1 MPPKAKAKAA
11 AMLRRPAGHPRV
23 GALRRPAG
31 RGEVRSPWA
40 QGLEQELWK
49 VSPTELGPGS
59 LLAITE
65 ADYFGAPVKFAGEV
79 TQLVIEHGES
89 TVLMK
94 ALGTDHEGLLRAHSA
109 RPLQLFKGHICPPGC
124 GKLTS
129 GEYLIHCVKGRRLN
143 KEQEEGWT
151 SNLEGHRPPAEE
163 GDEMAELRERSHRL
177 RGGDPG
183 GGSTMRQGEVPPP
196 GRLEAEASVDKK
208 RKKKD
213 KKEKKRTKEVSEGR
227 HPAVAAQKELRDL
240 YAGTALDPQER
251 IRRRIL
257 GKAQKFAAR
266 KKPRSSSGSSG
277 SSSSSTSP
285 TVEGFRGLESVFAEE
300 NKVRALAERFPGA
313 LTLEAVTAMRQA
325 LLTTS
330 GEELDDTG
338 VKPVALLYY
347 RSVLCRRATGAQS
360 REMLNLAA
368 ALDHLLRGRVV
379 CAADIISQRLKAQ
392 EAVTQGTSWSVALRM
407 EVPPP
412 ESGSLVSRAE
422 LQQARREDYS
432 EAQARW
438 RTQANSG
445 SKGDGKGKGKNQK
458 GHQEPWKKDEKKEEA
473 RKGKGSER
481 K

>member
-11 AMLRRPAGHPRV
+11 AVLRRPAGHPRV

-240 YAGTALDPQER
+240 YAGTALDPKER

-257 GKAQKFAAR
+257 GKAQALPRRLDPGGRYSHASGAADDLR
-266 KKPRSSSGSSG
+266 RGVGRYRGETGRPPLLPERPLPPGHGGPKQGDVK
-277 SSSSSTSP
+277 SSSSVGSSPSRESGVCSRHHLPEAKGPGGGDAGHKLECSAQDGGATSRERQPCQQSRTTTSP
-285 TVEGFRGLESVFAEE
+285 ARGLQRSPSPVEDSSEQWVKGRWKGQGQES
-300 NKVRALAERFPGA
+300 ERTPR
-313 LTLEAVTAMRQA
+313 TLEE
-325 LLTTS
+325 
-330 GEELDDTG
+330 G
-338 VKPVALLYY
+338 
-347 RSVLCRRATGAQS
+347 
-360 REMLNLAA
+360 REK
-368 ALDHLLRGRVV
+368 RG
-379 CAADIISQRLKAQ
+379 C
-392 EAVTQGTSWSVALRM
+392 
-407 EVPPP
+407 
-412 ESGSLVSRAE
+412 
-422 LQQARREDYS
+422 
-432 EAQARW
+432 
-438 RTQANSG
+438 
-445 SKGDGKGKGKNQK
+445 
-458 GHQEPWKKDEKKEEA
+458 

>member
-1 MPPKAKAKAA
+1 MPEP
-11 AMLRRPAGHPRV
+11 H
-23 GALRRPAG
+23 
-31 RGEVRSPWA
+31 W
-40 QGLEQELWK
+40 
-49 VSPTELGPGS
+49 
-59 LLAITE
+59 
-65 ADYFGAPVKFAGEV
+65 
-79 TQLVIEHGES
+79 
-89 TVLMK
+89 
-94 ALGTDHEGLLRAHSA
+94 
-109 RPLQLFKGHICPPGC
+109 
-124 GKLTS
+124 
-129 GEYLIHCVKGRRLN
+129 
-143 KEQEEGWT
+143 
-151 SNLEGHRPPAEE
+151 
-163 GDEMAELRERSHRL
+163 
-177 RGGDPG
+177 
-183 GGSTMRQGEVPPP
+183 
-196 GRLEAEASVDKK
+196 
-208 RKKKD
+208 
-213 KKEKKRTKEVSEGR
+213 
-227 HPAVAAQKELRDL
+227 
-240 YAGTALDPQER
+240 
-251 IRRRIL
+251 IRR
-257 GKAQKFAAR
+257 K
-266 KKPRSSSGSSG
+266 
-277 SSSSSTSP
+277 
-285 TVEGFRGLESVFAEE
+285 GFGEE
-300 NKVRALAERFPGA
+300 FWGRPKRFPGA

-458 GHQEPWKKDEKKEEA
+458 GHQEPWKKDEKKEDA
-473 RKGKGSER
+473 GRGKDRRESEDHSQVRGSVRECVVACGFFSQGECGR
-481 K
+481 QT

>member
-1 MPPKAKAKAA
+1 
-11 AMLRRPAGHPRV
+11 
-23 GALRRPAG
+23 
-31 RGEVRSPWA
+31 
-40 QGLEQELWK
+40 
-49 VSPTELGPGS
+49 
-59 LLAITE
+59 
-65 ADYFGAPVKFAGEV
+65 
-79 TQLVIEHGES
+79 
-89 TVLMK
+89 
-94 ALGTDHEGLLRAHSA
+94 
-109 RPLQLFKGHICPPGC
+109 
-124 GKLTS
+124 
-129 GEYLIHCVKGRRLN
+129 
-143 KEQEEGWT
+143 
-151 SNLEGHRPPAEE
+151 
-163 GDEMAELRERSHRL
+163 
-177 RGGDPG
+177 
-183 GGSTMRQGEVPPP
+183 MRQGEVPPP
-196 GRLEAEASVDKK
+196 GRLEAEALVDKK

-285 TVEGFRGLESVFAEE
+285 TVEGFRGLESVFAEG